1 MEKYRPQLLLTLS
14 SLFLLS
20 CGGGSSGKKIRLELL
35 GPDADR
41 QIQTSE
47 ASTKWRVDI
56 SVNFRAAQTFYF
68 DSLETT
74 QSVSVTGVQADQMNS
89 ISTTWFEVLHGYEVE
104 ISYQPTQNFFANE
117 YTTLVA
123 NHEHTLFDYDNDG
136 VSNLDERLAGTCVWS
151 SGESCL
157 DSGQKDVPTDNV
169 LIHGDFSDGVRGVD
183 YWWSTSGQQE
193 VINGEF
199 CTFPADYSGGGGATI
214 LGFRKLLFL
223 ETNNRYTI
231 EFDVRAQANANLSL
245 SLNLP
250 ELGYRRI
257 YSSSDIEV
265 TTSSEKIVRS
275 FNYRQDSQNGARL
288 SIGTAGDPDNLFCFD
303 DVKLIREPL

>member
-56 SVNFRAAQTFYF
+56 SVNFRAAQTFYL

-151 SGESCL
+151 SNDACL
-157 DSGQKDVPTDNV
+157 EPDQKGIP
-169 LIHGDFSDGVRGVD
+169 
-183 YWWSTSGQQE
+183 
-193 VINGEF
+193 
-199 CTFPADYSGGGGATI
+199 
-214 LGFRKLLFL
+214 
-223 ETNNRYTI
+223 ETAI
-231 EFDVRAQANANLSL
+231 
-245 SLNLP
+245 P
-250 ELGYRRI
+250 
-257 YSSSDIEV
+257 
-265 TTSSEKIVRS
+265 
-275 FNYRQDSQNGARL
+275 
-288 SIGTAGDPDNLFCFD
+288 
-303 DVKLIREPL
+303 